1 MTHPNISEQSRRDDL
16 EALGHMF
23 MYFLRGSLPW
33 QGLKV
38 RMTHQSIEWR
48 HHKWLIISGGNIKRT
63 IYKNR
68 RYQKNNTYWNI
79 MWKLSRYDVID
90 ISNNDV
96 INIYSEEMA
105 TYLRYVRHLDF
116 FETPD
121 YDYLRKLFTDLY
133 ERMGFGTVPN
143 TIDLLEFD
151 WKDKSIVS
159 THYHSLWLIQ
169 KYDSFYYDSF
179 SRVPSLPYHI
189 QISNHQK
196 QIQSQTPRSKRY
208 SLCNMIPLYVIGSFY
223 VIGSPLCNMIPLM

>member
-1 MTHPNISEQSRRDDL
+1 
-16 EALGHMF
+16 
-23 MYFLRGSLPW
+23 
-33 QGLKV
+33 
-38 RMTHQSIEWR
+38 
-48 HHKWLIISGGNIKRT
+48 
-63 IYKNR
+63 
-68 RYQKNNTYWNI
+68 
-79 MWKLSRYDVID
+79 
-90 ISNNDV
+90 
-96 INIYSEEMA
+96 MA

-159 THYHSLWLIQ
+159 NMTECIRTVF
-169 KYDSFYYDSF
+169 SFIIS

-196 QIQSQTPRSKRY
+196 QIQSQTPRSKR
-208 SLCNMIPLYVIGSFY
+208 
-223 VIGSPLCNMIPLM
+223 